1 MRQKKQLH
9 AVTNKRKR
17 TTRPDMGPVGIE
29 DIVPDDDEEGSTPP
43 KRAKTMDTEYCA
55 QLDPLRGKI
64 RVCFTDQ
71 CLQDVMLWCA
81 LRIPPLRKST
91 SDTTPLP
98 LPTTTTTMMYAN
110 DSGSSSPRR
119 QKVKR
124 SQRAGNS
131 RSGCQIQKKV
141 TLFDR
146 SVAHWFAGSFGL

>member
-1 MRQKKQLH
+1 MLGTAAMKEKKQQH

-17 TTRPDMGPVGIE
+17 TTRPDMGPVGVE
-29 DIVPDDDEEGSTPP
+29 DVADDDEGSPP
-43 KRAKTMDTEYCA
+43 KRARTMDIEHCA

-64 RVCFTDQ
+64 RVCFTDK
-71 CLQDVMLWCA
+71 CLQEVMLWCA
-81 LRIPPLRKST
+81 LRIPPPIKST
-91 SDTTPLP
+91 LDKKPLP
-98 LPTTTTTMMYAN
+98 LPTTTTTMMYAD

-146 SVAHWFAGSFGL
+146 SVAH